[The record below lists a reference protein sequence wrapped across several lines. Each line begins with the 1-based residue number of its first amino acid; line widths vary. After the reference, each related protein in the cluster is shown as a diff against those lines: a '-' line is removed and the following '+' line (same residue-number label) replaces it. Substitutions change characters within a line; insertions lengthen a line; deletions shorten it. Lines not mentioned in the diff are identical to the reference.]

1 MSLWDCI
8 FISFIIW
15 LLSELV
21 IFFKNMLFCQEQN
34 DHVHDEVNDE
44 NDDDDEDDDED
55 SDEDDEG
62 HKLKLF
68 AFLSKK
74 DGANFNKID
83 SSEWSPIH
91 RAIEIENIE
100 ILKLLIYKS
109 KGADLNVSS
118 CDLHTPLT
126 YAIYMN
132 NAEIVKEL
140 IRGVFTC

>member
-15 LLSELV
+15 LLIELV
-21 IFFKNMLFCQEQN
+21 TWFKNMLVCQEQN
-34 DHVHDEVNDE
+34 HHVDVEDN
-44 NDDDDEDDDED
+44 DDDEDNDED
-55 SDEDDEG
+55 SDDDDEG

-83 SSEWSPIH
+83 SSDWSPIH
-91 RAIEIENIE
+91 RAIDIENVE

-109 KGADLNVSS
+109 KDADLNVSS
-118 CDLHTPLT
+118 CDQHTPLT

-140 IRGVFTC
+140 IRHSVEIS